1 MLNLTQQPF
10 IDFSTVFSED
20 DVEVLKQLHVSIF
33 ENGHVDRFIENR
45 KKLKIFIDS
54 LDKTLSTEQIAALAR
69 DFSIKNFRGSNVCG
83 FSFDH
88 LTSALDAEVSSE
100 HSFVQLFQSP
110 YLDTLSPKLTEILSK
125 FRETI
130 VAHAKPEHAH
140 EVRHSGTISISFIS
154 GNTNVA
160 AHIDPIPGFRI
171 ICPVTPVESVQTF
184 FYKTDITTVLSEEY
198 KSFDASQAEVISSA
212 NFESMKSVLFNQSLM
227 HSCDIKQKEPL
238 ILLKYSFNN
247 MFDTGIFQG
256 F

>member
-1 MLNLTQQPF
+1 M
-10 IDFSTVFSED
+10 
-20 DVEVLKQLHVSIF
+20 
-33 ENGHVDRFIENR
+33 
-45 KKLKIFIDS
+45 
-54 LDKTLSTEQIAALAR
+54 
-69 DFSIKNFRGSNVCG
+69 
-83 FSFDH
+83 
-88 LTSALDAEVSSE
+88 
-100 HSFVQLFQSP
+100 
-110 YLDTLSPKLTEILSK
+110 
-125 FRETI
+125 
-130 VAHAKPEHAH
+130 AHAKPEHAH